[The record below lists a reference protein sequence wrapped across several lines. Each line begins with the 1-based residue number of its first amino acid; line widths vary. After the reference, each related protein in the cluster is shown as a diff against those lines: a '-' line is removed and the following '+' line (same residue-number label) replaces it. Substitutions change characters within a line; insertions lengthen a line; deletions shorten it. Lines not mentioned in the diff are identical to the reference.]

1 MRKALKEIFYHTVS
15 GLKFMII
22 VFMLT
27 FFFIGLITI
36 KESLNQTEG
45 NKIEKKLVPKTKMFF
60 VLNKTK
66 SPNKT
71 IYVVA

>member
-1 MRKALKEIFYHTVS
+1 MKEIFYHTVS

-22 VFMLT
+22 VFMLS
-27 FFFIGLITI
+27 FFFIGLVTI

-45 NKIEKKLVPKTKMFF
+45 KKIEKKLVPKTKMFF